1 MAKKQ
6 DLKKTFSEVV
16 DHGEQPKPQE
26 HPKPEET
33 LDETEEVLEEVE
45 EFATDEEIM
54 EHEGSDIIFEGGPT
68 YDQVE
73 DWKSRFDG
81 EIYMSEFNGVVYI
94 WRPIRRK
101 EYRDIQ
107 RIEHSSTQDFEYYL
121 EEQICNACVLWPEDY
136 SSHKMTFGKAGIP
149 TMLSQLIMER
159 SGFLRPATVKL

>member
-1 MAKKQ
+1 MVEKQ
-6 DLKKTFSEVV
+6 DLKTTFSEVI
-16 DHGEQPKPQE
+16 DQGEQPKGQE
-26 HPKPEET
+26 HPKPADT
-33 LDETEEVLEEVE
+33 VNDTEEKVE
-45 EFATDEEIM
+45 DVDLHQTDEEIM
-54 EHEGSDIIFEGGPT
+54 EFEGSDIIFEGGPT

-73 DWKSRFDG
+73 EWKSRFDG

-107 RIEHSSTQDFEYYL
+107 RIEHASSQDFEYYL
-121 EEQICNACVLWPEDY
+121 EEQICNTCVLWPEDY

>member
-1 MAKKQ
+1 MKK
-6 DLKKTFSEVV
+6 LICILLSVLMLCSSVV
-16 DHGEQPKPQE
+16 FAQATELSRAEQLALIEYQNYI
-26 HPKPEET
+26 
-33 LDETEEVLEEVE
+33 DELATE
-45 EFATDEEIM
+45 
-54 EHEGSDIIFEGGPT
+54 
-68 YDQVE
+68 Y
-73 DWKSRFDG
+73 
-81 EIYMSEFNGVVYI
+81 EFNGVVYI